1 MKQSNIWMISSAI
14 GAGSL
19 FTSCH
24 DGDMV
29 DPVDQYDIRK
39 FEIKNVGSSSLRIKT
54 YNQWFTTDTLV
65 DCNSV
70 VELDDSKFCDDID
83 SMKIGYGNELLS
95 FKVMPYHD
103 ERIFYKPK
111 WFTDNAKVEFLS
123 SNTALF
129 KISIDEKAIEEIRNE
144 LAKE

>member
-1 MKQSNIWMISSAI
+1 MKKNKIWKISLII

-19 FTSCH
+19 FSSCSET
-24 DGDMV
+24 V
-29 DPVDQYDIRK
+29 DPVSQYDVRK
-39 FEIKNVGSSSLRIKT
+39 FQIKNEADSTLVIKT
-54 YNQWFTTDTLV
+54 YNQWFTTDTIV
-65 DCNSV
+65 ESHSV
-70 VELDDSKFCDDID
+70 VEFDETNFGYGID
-83 SMKIGYGNELLS
+83 SLQIGYGDDLLS
-95 FKVMPYHD
+95 FKVFPYHD
-103 ERIFYKPK
+103 ERIFDKPK